1 MTLFFRFFLSF
12 ICVFSA
18 SLHSDQAHAQAQREV
33 DPNFIPRSLYLEQ
46 AYTHFKV
53 ENSRAQFLSKRGI
66 ELFIKNRFINEA
78 YKFLQERGRDVNID
92 EIQGIVVD
100 LRHSTNHVHF
110 LGPDIT
116 GGIKGIFAV
125 EFKGD
130 KATYVHFPKV
140 PKYIEEMY
148 DVYVLAQKS
157 VKGPC
162 KLDYNTIVIR
172 EKGGYLAYSL
182 VSEPHEKS
190 VIMGGHFLL
199 KIAKEELKWKIT
211 EYKPF
216 DTLCVPV
223 SKSLKDKFGRIAI
236 NYGAMP
242 NEIHSFLSLQYN
254 QELYIKTGAENW
266 SVENSIIQI
275 DTQK

>member
-1 MTLFFRFFLSF
+1 MTLFFRVLLSF
-12 ICVFSA
+12 LCVFA
-18 SLHSDQAHAQAQREV
+18 VVTYADLAHAQAQKEI

-53 ENSRAQFLSKRGI
+53 ENSRAEFLSKRGV
-66 ELFIKNRFINEA
+66 ELYVKNRFINEA
-78 YKFLQERGRDVNID
+78 YEFLQERGRDINID
-92 EIQGIVVD
+92 EINGIVVD
-100 LRHSTNHVHF
+100 LRHNTNLVHF
-110 LGPDIT
+110 LGPDVT

-130 KATYVHFPKV
+130 KAVYVHFPKV
-140 PKYIEEMY
+140 PKYIENMY
-148 DVYVLAQKS
+148 EVYVLAQKS

-162 KLDYNTIVIR
+162 KLPYNTIVIR
-172 EKGGYLAYSL
+172 EKDQYLAYSV

-190 VIMGGHFLL
+190 IIMGGHFLL
-199 KIAKEELKWKIT
+199 KISKKDQKWEIT

-223 SKSLKDKFGRIAI
+223 SKNLIDKYGRLAI

-254 QELYIKTGAENW
+254 QELYIKTGTENW
-266 SVENSIIQI
+266 SVDNSIIDI
-275 DTQK
+275 STKK

>member
-1 MTLFFRFFLSF
+1 
-12 ICVFSA
+12 
-18 SLHSDQAHAQAQREV
+18 
-33 DPNFIPRSLYLEQ
+33 
-46 AYTHFKV
+46 
-53 ENSRAQFLSKRGI
+53 
-66 ELFIKNRFINEA
+66 
-78 YKFLQERGRDVNID
+78 
-92 EIQGIVVD
+92 
-100 LRHSTNHVHF
+100 VHF

-140 PKYIEEMY
+140 PKYIEDMY
-148 DVYVLAQKS
+148 NVYVLAQKS

-172 EKGGYLAYSL
+172 EKGGYLAYSV

-199 KIAKEELKWKIT
+199 RVSKEDLKWKIT

-216 DTLCVPV
+216 DTLCVPI
-223 SKSLKDKFGRIAI
+223 SKSLIDKFGRIAI

-254 QELYIKTGAENW
+254 QELFIKTGTENW
-266 SVENSIIQI
+266 SVDNSIIQI
-275 DTQK
+275 DTKK